1 MLGKGQDCRRPH
13 GKKIGCT
20 SPPRQ
25 AMVTAVRGKF
35 LVLEGIDGSGTTTQL
50 DRAVAYV
57 SSLGHPAVATREPSA
72 GPIGRLLREA
82 LLGRLG
88 MPNGAGMDGRS
99 MALLFAADRVDHLQR
114 EVEPHLAAGTTVISD
129 RYLLSSLAYQAEE
142 AERDWV
148 LGLARGILRPDLTL
162 LLDLPID
169 VAAKRREAAGRP
181 LERYD
186 ADSYL
191 AKVSANYR
199 ALACQDS
206 SVVVL
211 NGAMSKDE
219 VADAMCLAISPLF
232 APAGRA

>member
-1 MLGKGQDCRRPH
+1 
-13 GKKIGCT
+13 
-20 SPPRQ
+20 
-25 AMVTAVRGKF
+25 MVTRVRGRF

-57 SSLGHPAVATREPSA
+57 SSLGFPALATREPST

-88 MPNGAGMDGRS
+88 MPEGASMDGRT
-99 MALLFAADRVDHLQR
+99 MALLFAADRIDHLQR
-114 EVEPHLAAGTTVISD
+114 EVEPHLASGTTVISD

-142 AERDWV
+142 AEREWV

-162 LLDLPID
+162 FLDLPVE
-169 VAAKRREAAGRP
+169 VAAQRRAAAGRP
-181 LERYD
+181 VERYD

-199 ALACQDS
+199 LLARQDP
-206 SVVVL
+206 SVL
-211 NGAMSKDE
+211 TLDGAASKDE
-219 VADAMCLAISPLF
+219 VTAAMCRAIAPLF
-232 APAGRA
+232 ASAGRP